1 MNNFI
6 IKRRI
11 GYFCKCN
18 PAQQDVSLTSSTF
31 MNKRQIGETAY
42 QYILIILIL
51 AAIAYRGGRAFV
63 FQKNEVEVTV
73 SLREIQEIYPS
84 AVSFERNR
92 YGVFDVYDSI
102 GEKTGSVLLS
112 SDYSRQYGYGGI
124 VPLLIGVDDNLAI
137 TRITLLSNNETFD
150 YVRAIYEDAF
160 IGRWQGVRLEDAVDY
175 RVDALSGATHTSNAV
190 IAGVRHT
197 AAAVVKTDASVITE
211 TNLWGTVKDILY
223 LVLMLLSLVVAFKKG
238 TAKYRTVYMFLV
250 LVIMGLILN
259 NALSAQ
265 LLHGW
270 LQEGFTWR
278 TNWQITAIFLLALA
292 VSFTGRRK
300 FYCNYL
306 CPMGAL
312 QELTNHFTP
321 FNRRTLPTRYKGLTV
336 RELYLTL
343 IAGALLLGFTPEL
356 SYLEPFMFFSFRII
370 GAGLIIFGSAVILLS
385 LFFNKP
391 WCSVCPTGCFLD
403 TVSYKKVKSNAS

>member
-1 MNNFI
+1 
-6 IKRRI
+6 
-11 GYFCKCN
+11 
-18 PAQQDVSLTSSTF
+18 
-31 MNKRQIGETAY
+31 MNKRQTGETAY
-42 QYILIILIL
+42 QYILIILVL
-51 AAIAYRGGRAFV
+51 SAIAYRGGRGFI

-73 SLREIQEIYPS
+73 SLRELQEIYPS

-92 YGVFDVYDSI
+92 YGVFDVYDSK
-102 GEKTGSVLLS
+102 GEKKGSALLS
-112 SDYSRQYGYGGI
+112 SDYSRQFGYGGI
-124 VPLLIGVDDNLAI
+124 VPLLIGVDDSLAI
-137 TRITLLSNNETFD
+137 TRITLLPNNETFD

-175 RVDALSGATHTSNAV
+175 RVDAVSGATHTSKAV

-211 TNLWGTVKDILY
+211 TNLWSTVKDILY
-223 LVLMLLSLVVAFKKG
+223 LVLMLLSLVIAFNKG

-270 LQEGFTWR
+270 LQDGFTWR

-292 VSFTGRRK
+292 VSFTGKRK

-312 QELTNHFTP
+312 QELTNRFTP
-321 FNRRTLPTRYKGLTV
+321 FKRRTLPTRFKGLTV
-336 RELYLTL
+336 REVYLTL

-370 GAGLIIFGSAVILLS
+370 GIGLIIFGSAVILLS

-403 TVSYKKVKSNAS
+403 TVSYKKVKNNAS

>member
-1 MNNFI
+1 
-6 IKRRI
+6 
-11 GYFCKCN
+11 
-18 PAQQDVSLTSSTF
+18 
-31 MNKRQIGETAY
+31 MNKRQIGETTY
-42 QYILIILIL
+42 QYILILL
-51 AAIAYRGGRAFV
+51 VLSAIAYRGGRGFI

-73 SLREIQEIYPS
+73 SLRELQEIYPL

-92 YGVFDVYDSI
+92 YGVFDVYDSK
-102 GEKTGSVLLS
+102 GEKTGSALLS
-112 SDYSRQYGYGGI
+112 SDYSRQFGYGGI
-124 VPLLIGVDDNLAI
+124 VPLLIGVDDSLTI
-137 TRITLLSNNETFD
+137 TKITLLPNNETFD
-150 YVRAIYEDAF
+150 YVRAIYEDKF
-160 IGRWQGVRLEDAVDY
+160 IGQWRGKSLQDAVDY
-175 RVDALSGATHTSNAV
+175 PADAVSGATHTSRAV

-197 AAAVVKTDASVITE
+197 AASVMKSDASLSAE
-211 TNLWGTVKDILY
+211 TNLWSMAKDALF
-223 LVLMLLSLVVAFKKG
+223 LVLMLLSLVIAYKKG

-270 LQEGFTWR
+270 LQDGFTWR
-278 TNWQITAIFLLALA
+278 TNWQITVIFILALV
-292 VSFTGRRK
+292 VSFTGKRK

-312 QELTNHFTP
+312 QELTNRFTP
-321 FNRRTLPTRYKGLTV
+321 FKKRALPTRYKGLTV
-336 RELYLTL
+336 REVYLTL

-370 GAGLIIFGSAVILLS
+370 GIGLIIFGSAVILLS

-391 WCSVCPTGCFLD
+391 WCAVCPTGCFLD
-403 TVSYKKVKSNAS
+403 TVSYKKVTKNAS